1 MIVPVEAVI
10 VPIVFGIPA
19 AVVIT
24 KMWFSHKEKM
34 AGLSAPKQG
43 TAVIDGRLE
52 RLEQAVESI
61 AIEME
66 RVSEGQRFVTK
77 LLIDRAPPAPEQLP
91 PGQQRGTPS

>member
-1 MIVPVEAVI
+1 MFIPVETVI

-19 AVVIT
+19 AVVIA

-34 AGLSAPKQG
+34 AGLSNPKG
-43 TAVIDGRLE
+43 TAMIDARLE
-52 RLEQAVESI
+52 RVEQAVESI

-77 LLIDRAPPAPEQLP
+77 LLIDRAPPAPDQLP
-91 PGQQRGTPS
+91 PGQQRGSPG

>member
-1 MIVPVEAVI
+1 MIVPVEAIV

-34 AGLSAPKQG
+34 AGLSAPKG
-43 TAVIDGRLE
+43 TSMLDARLE
-52 RLEQAVESI
+52 RVEQAVESI

-77 LLIDRAPPAPEQLP
+77 LLVERAPPAPDQLQ
-91 PGQQRGTPS
+91 PGQQRGSPG